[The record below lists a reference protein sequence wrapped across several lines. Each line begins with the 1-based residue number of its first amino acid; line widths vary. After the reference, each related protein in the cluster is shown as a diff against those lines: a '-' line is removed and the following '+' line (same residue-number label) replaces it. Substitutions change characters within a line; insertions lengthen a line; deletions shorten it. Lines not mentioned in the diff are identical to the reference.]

1 MAATAVAVSA
11 IVGMTD
17 VAEAYEA
24 KRASTVNGR
33 GTPYERTTKRRA
45 TTTTAK
51 STASR
56 VAPKVKAGKKEFK
69 AKTTSGGRERA

>member
-24 KRASTVNGR
+24 KRASTVNGG

-45 TTTTAK
+45 TTAK

>member
-24 KRASTVNGR
+24 KRASTVNG
-33 GTPYERTTKRRA
+33 GGDAVRTGDEAASDDDDVEVDGVARRA
-45 TTTTAK
+45 E
-51 STASR
+51 
-56 VAPKVKAGKKEFK
+56 GQ
-69 AKTTSGGRERA
+69 GGEEGI